1 MKAMSGN
8 RMRTWQKVLIVVL
21 AVLVLLVGGT
31 AGWFY
36 WRWQQMQRPVVVG
49 GAETPI
55 ELPEPT
61 PGEKINLLVMGV
73 DARPGEALSRSDTII
88 FISVDTTRAEPAV
101 LILSIPRDSRV
112 SIPGYGLDKVNHA
125 HSFGGI
131 PLLLETVSGLLGQTI
146 HYYVEL
152 NFEGF
157 SRAMDILGGLDLNIE
172 ERMYYP
178 EEGIDLEPGLQH
190 LNGEQCLA
198 FVRYRYYPEGDI
210 ARVSKQQQFLSALI
224 DQHFTLANVFKLPLI
239 FNEITPFVS
248 TNLPI
253 DKALSLGNALSNMN
267 MNRVQMKMVPGEATL
282 LDEISYWIVDEAGL
296 EDIISTWEHPPE
308 PLTTTPSG
316 EEPAAGED
324 GNSDTA
330 PTDESSLLPPDAANN
345 QTSDGSNEP
354 PVS

>member
-1 MKAMSGN
+1 MAIMSGN
-8 RMRTWQKVLIVVL
+8 RMRTWQKVLIVAL

-49 GAETPI
+49 GTETPI
-55 ELPEPT
+55 DLPDPA
-61 PGEKINLLVMGV
+61 PGEKINLLLMGV
-73 DARPGEALSRSDTII
+73 DARPGETESRSDTII
-88 FISVDTTRAEPAV
+88 FVSVDTTRSEPAV

-112 SIPGYGLDKVNHA
+112 AIPGYGIDKVNHA
-125 HSFGGI
+125 HSYGGI
-131 PLLLETVSGLLGQTI
+131 PLLLETVSQLLGQSI

-157 SRAMDILGGLDLNIE
+157 SRALDILGGVDLNVE

-190 LNGEQCLA
+190 LDGEQCLA

-239 FNEITPFVS
+239 FSEITPYVS

-267 MNRVQMKMVPGEATL
+267 MNQVQMQMVPGEATFV
-282 LDEISYWIVDEAGL
+282 DEISYWIVDEAGL
-296 EDIISTWEHPPE
+296 EDILFAWDNPPE

-316 EEPAAGED
+316 GEPETGGD
-324 GNSDTA
+324 GSSDTA
-330 PTDESSLLPPDAANN
+330 PVDESSMLPPDAETN
-345 QTSDGSNEP
+345 QLSYGSDQSP
-354 PVS
+354 AP